1 MAADAALLAEAV
13 DLQPI
18 GTLAPGTLQALAARL
33 SRHVHLPCHVLPE
46 GDLEVPRLCGRSQLD
61 AAALLEILE
70 SRASAP
76 RRLRVGVTA
85 EDIAIAIFTFVFGLA
100 RQGGRACVISL
111 ARTEPAFYGLPPDED
126 LRDGR
131 AVAEILHELGHLA
144 TLDHCP
150 DRGCLMSFA
159 GTIAKVDTRGA
170 RFCGPCTARLPGWM
184 RSPEPIHDLV

>member
-18 GTLAPGTLQALAARL
+18 GTLAPGTLQTLAARL

-46 GDLEVPRLCGRSQLD
+46 GELAVPMLAGRGQLD
-61 AAALLEILE
+61 AAALLEVLE

-76 RRLRVGVTA
+76 GRLLVGVSA
-85 EDIAIAIFTFVFGLA
+85 EDMAIAIFTFVFGLA
-100 RQGGRACVISL
+100 RQGGRACVVSL
-111 ARTEPAFYGLPPDED
+111 ARTQPTFYGLPADED
-126 LRDGR
+126 LRDRR

-159 GTIAKVDTRGA
+159 GTIEKVDMPGA

-184 RSPEPIHDLV
+184 RS